1 MHDLIKLSVVVFFF
15 LSIVILLYLICV
27 ECNISFIASHIK
39 LHFNS
44 IMSVKKISIKFHQY
58 MHSVDLS
65 FFDRKIRALM
75 RSSHKLLLLT
85 ESKL

>member
-44 IMSVKKISIKFHQY
+44 IMSVKKLVPNFISTCIQLT
-58 MHSVDLS
+58 SVSLIG
-65 FFDRKIRALM
+65 R
-75 RSSHKLLLLT
+75 
-85 ESKL
+85 

>member
-1 MHDLIKLSVVVFFF
+1 MHNLIKLSVVVFFF

-27 ECNISFIASHIK
+27 ECTISFIASHIK

-44 IMSVKKISIKFHQY
+44 IMSVSIKFHQY

-65 FFDRKIRALM
+65 FFDRKM
-75 RSSHKLLLLT
+75 RSSHKPLLLT

>member
-1 MHDLIKLSVVVFFF
+1 MHDFIKLSVVVFFF

-27 ECNISFIASHIK
+27 ECNISFIASHTK

-44 IMSVKKISIKFHQY
+44 IMLVKKINIKFQWY
-58 MHSVDLS
+58 MHLIDLS

-75 RSSHKLLLLT
+75 RSTHKLLLLT

>member
-1 MHDLIKLSVVVFFF
+1 MRDLIKLSVVVFFF

-58 MHSVDLS
+58 MQIQLTSVSL
-65 FFDRKIRALM
+65 IG
-75 RSSHKLLLLT
+75 RS
-85 ESKL
+85 EP